1 MQTVIRYTKNN
12 QAIQETVLINYIM
25 PLSHKWR
32 EFLRM
37 ISMSQTPTKKMI
49 ISVDVEAFHK
59 RQSSNH
65 AEKLIWGKFGQKE
78 AGIGSFMEIA
88 DKHGCKLTFFV
99 DYCETFMYPGEFE
112 IITKKIIDQG
122 HDLQLHAHPDLLPD
136 AFWEQRGLKQ
146 WNSSL
151 SGYTKERADILFDFL
166 IDSAVGMGAPKPV
179 GFRGGAFRFNHEIL
193 AAMEKRGITISF
205 NYHTLASH
213 QPNNAVNLPAFRW
226 DNGIYEIPMSFIEY
240 NGKLLAFDLNGEIDF
255 MDHKKV
261 HTLIDKFYASSSN
274 ENVLVML
281 MHSWSFLHRNK
292 DTGYFEYLNDNLAAS
307 FDQFL
312 SKLPSDMR
320 IVTATD
326 LNHELQSHDL
336 KVNITREVDLANRSK
351 YGSADF
357 TPSITLSSPG
367 ITHPSP
373 DIKLVENTSDDASCN
388 YCGTPKNLMEDFGG
402 REKARCPK
410 CLSLERQR
418 VFLWAYEQFIKHEY
432 DFANKTILLVTP
444 SDAILNYLKPIAN
457 LTTCDVRP
465 VSWFDMQCDISKM
478 PQVKSN
484 SYDTVIAKAVM
495 QHVFDDEAALDEI
508 RRVIKPWGR
517 FFMQTSSKLNSET
530 ASFEDISKHYGK
542 DVLEKYNVGTFR
554 YYGDRSILR
563 SLQKRF
569 LVKTFY
575 GIDPVTMRQD
585 VIYCGIKDGKG
596 L

>member
-1 MQTVIRYTKNN
+1 
-12 QAIQETVLINYIM
+12 
-25 PLSHKWR
+25 
-32 EFLRM
+32 
-37 ISMSQTPTKKMI
+37 
-49 ISVDVEAFHK
+49 
-59 RQSSNH
+59 
-65 AEKLIWGKFGQKE
+65 
-78 AGIGSFMEIA
+78 
-88 DKHGCKLTFFV
+88 
-99 DYCETFMYPGEFE
+99 
-112 IITKKIIDQG
+112 
-122 HDLQLHAHPDLLPD
+122 
-136 AFWEQRGLKQ
+136 
-146 WNSSL
+146 
-151 SGYTKERADILFDFL
+151 
-166 IDSAVGMGAPKPV
+166 MGAPKPI

-193 AAMEKRGITISF
+193 AAMAKRGITISF

-213 QPNNAVNLPAFRW
+213 QSNNAVNLPVFRW

-240 NGKLLAFDLNGEIDF
+240 SGKLLAFDLNGEIDF
-255 MDHKKV
+255 KDHKKV

-274 ENVLVML
+274 DNVLVML
-281 MHSWSFLHRNK
+281 MHSWSLLHRNK
-292 DTGYFEYLNDNLAAS
+292 DTGFYEYLNDNLAAS

-326 LNHELQSHDL
+326 LNHELQSQNL
-336 KVNITREVDLANRSK
+336 KVDITREIDLANRSK

-357 TPSITLSSPG
+357 TPGIALSSPGITLSSPG
-367 ITHPSP
+367 ITLSSPGITLSSP
-373 DIKLVENTSDDASCN
+373 DIQLVQNTSDDVSCN

-402 REKARCPK
+402 REKVRCPK
-410 CLSLERQR
+410 CRSLERQR
-418 VFLWAYEQFIKHEY
+418 IFLWAYETFIKHEF

-444 SDAILNYLKPIAN
+444 SEAIHNYLKPIAN

-484 SYDTVIAKAVM
+484 SYDAVIAKAVM

-508 RRVIKPWGR
+508 YRVIKPWGR

-530 ASFEDISKHYGK
+530 ASIEDISKHYGK
-542 DVLEKYNVGTFR
+542 EALEKYNVGTFR

-585 VIYCGIKDGKG
+585 IIYCGIKDGKDII
-596 L
+596 